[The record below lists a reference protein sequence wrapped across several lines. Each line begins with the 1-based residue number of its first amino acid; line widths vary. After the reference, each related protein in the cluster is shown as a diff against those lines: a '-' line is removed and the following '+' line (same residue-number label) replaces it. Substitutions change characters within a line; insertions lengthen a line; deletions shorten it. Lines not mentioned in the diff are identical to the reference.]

1 MAAGSCH
8 RVGTLGWCIRSSGL
22 RRVFG
27 GTLMNK
33 RSESKVTLPWAVAAV
48 LLTFPLFFL
57 FKFFGRPANGRAAWF
72 CAMAL
77 FLAVRFRW
85 EVSRKTWF
93 WPSIAAISLIHL
105 PLILFFPWTAGWV
118 PSFLIFPLVLAD
130 FFVVLILIHR
140 VEIFMASA
148 RASRK

>member
-1 MAAGSCH
+1 
-8 RVGTLGWCIRSSGL
+8 
-22 RRVFG
+22 
-27 GTLMNK
+27 MNM

-140 VEIFMASA
+140 VEMFMASA
-148 RASRK
+148 GASRK